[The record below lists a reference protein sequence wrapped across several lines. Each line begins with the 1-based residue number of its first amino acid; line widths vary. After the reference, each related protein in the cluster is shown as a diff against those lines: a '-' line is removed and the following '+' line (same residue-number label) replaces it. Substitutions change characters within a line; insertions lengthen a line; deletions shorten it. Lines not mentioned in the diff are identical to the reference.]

1 MAGMGK
7 IWEKGVGLRLDSQ
20 FHLKMFRAGWVLEDF
35 MMKISRLS
43 EFWIVFIC

>member
-7 IWEKGVGLRLDSQ
+7 IREKGVGLRLDSQ
-20 FHLKMFRAGWVLEDF
+20 FHIKMFRAGRGWEDF

-43 EFWIVFIC
+43 EF